1 MFETLSER
9 LSGALEKLTGKGA
22 LNEGDIGVALREVRV
37 ALLEADVSLS
47 VVRSFIR
54 EVQEKA
60 TGSAVL
66 KSVTPG
72 QQVIKIVH
80 DELIRVLAGDN
91 PEPGK
96 LRIDTPPATILMV
109 GLQGSGK
116 TTTTAKLGAWL
127 KKNGR
132 YPYLVPAD
140 VHRPAAIEQLVKIG
154 TQAGLRVYEH
164 DGSER
169 PLAIAKAG
177 VLAAR
182 RSGFDTVLIDTAGR
196 LHIDEKLMDELR
208 DLKAELEPQEV
219 LFVADSMTGQ
229 DAVRSAG
236 EFHRA
241 LEITGVVLTKLDGD
255 ARGGAALSIRHV
267 TGMPI
272 KFVGL
277 GENITDLERFHPD
290 RMVSRILGMGD
301 VLTLIEKAEE
311 AVDEKEAAE
320 LEKKIRKNE
329 FTLKDFRDQIKMLKK
344 MGPLSNV
351 VSMLPGM
358 SHVKE
363 SDLDPN
369 ATVRVVAI
377 VDSMTPRERR
387 HPQILNAS
395 RKRRIARGSGRSAPE
410 INRLLKQFAKMKRMM
425 RSMQSGAKK
434 GKKGRLPFPF
444 PGG

>member
-1 MFETLSER
+1 VFDNLTER
-9 LSGALEKLTGKGA
+9 LQGVFKKLSGQARISETVLK
-22 LNEGDIGVALREVRV
+22 DSLREVRM
-37 ALLEADVSLS
+37 ALLEADVHIG
-47 VVRSFIR
+47 VVKELIAAVR
-54 EVQEKA
+54 EKA
-60 TGSAVL
+60 TGEAVL
-66 KSVTPG
+66 RSLAPG
-72 QQVIKIVH
+72 QQVIKIVRE
-80 DELIRVLAGDN
+80 ELERLLGQGDAGELDLG
-91 PEPGK
+91 GK
-96 LRIDTPPATILMV
+96 PPVVILMV

-132 YPYLVPAD
+132 YPFLVPAD
-140 VHRPAAIEQLVKIG
+140 IYRPAAIEQLVKVG
-154 TQAGLRVYEH
+154 TRAGLRVYEH
-164 DGSER
+164 DGSET
-169 PLAIAKAG
+169 PLAIARAG
-177 VLAAR
+177 LQAAR

-196 LHIDEKLMDELR
+196 LHIDDELMEELR
-208 DLKAELEPQEV
+208 ELKAGLDPREI

-229 DAVRSAG
+229 DAVRSAE
-236 EFHRA
+236 EFHKA
-241 LEITGVVLTKLDGD
+241 LEITGAVLTKLDGD
-255 ARGGAALSIRHV
+255 ARGGAALSVRHV
-267 TGMPI
+267 TGVPI

-277 GENITDLERFHPD
+277 GENVADLERFHPD

-311 AVDEKEAAE
+311 VVDEKEAAE

-329 FTLKDFRDQIKMLKK
+329 FTLQDFRDQIKMLKK

-363 SDLDPN
+363 SDLDPK

-395 RKRRIARGSGRSAPE
+395 RKRRIARGSGRTAPE
-410 INRLLKQFAKMKRMM
+410 INRLLKQFAQMKRMM
-425 RSMQSGAKK
+425 KSMQSGKKK
-434 GKKGRLPFPF
+434 GKKGGLPFPF
-444 PGG
+444 PGR

>member
-1 MFETLSER
+1 MFDNLTARLQGVFKK
-9 LSGALEKLTGKGA
+9 LSGKARISEAVLK
-22 LNEGDIGVALREVRV
+22 DSLREVRM
-37 ALLEADVSLS
+37 ALLEADVHVGVIKELIAAVSERAAS
-47 VVRSFIR
+47 
-54 EVQEKA
+54 E
-60 TGSAVL
+60 AVL
-66 KSVTPG
+66 KSLAPG
-72 QQVIKIVH
+72 QQVIKIVRE
-80 DELIRVLAGDN
+80 ELEQLLGQGDSGELVLG
-91 PEPGK
+91 GK
-96 LRIDTPPATILMV
+96 PPAVILMV

-140 VHRPAAIEQLVKIG
+140 VYRPAAIEQLVKIG

-196 LHIDEKLMDELR
+196 LHIDDKLMDELR
-208 DLKAELEPQEV
+208 DLKAELEPQEI

-255 ARGGAALSIRHV
+255 ARGGAALSVRHV

-363 SDLDPN
+363 SDLDPK

-425 RSMQSGAKK
+425 KSMQSGAKK